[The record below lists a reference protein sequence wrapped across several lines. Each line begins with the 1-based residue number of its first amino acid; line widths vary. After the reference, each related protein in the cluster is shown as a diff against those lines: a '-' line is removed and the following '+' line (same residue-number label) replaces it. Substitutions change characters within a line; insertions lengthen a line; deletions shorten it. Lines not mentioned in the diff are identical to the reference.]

1 MTPHFTGSTGL
12 SRRRLLQLFGGAGLA
27 ALAGC
32 GSTSAAPRLLAAKDG
47 IPRPWREALP
57 SPWRFLPTSSMDLW
71 ADAELEQPDLLALSD
86 GWLDRIP
93 ADQLQALG
101 APPLQGWAR
110 LRQRLRGAEA
120 ALRLGG
126 LPLGGELALFE
137 RESS

>member
-101 APPLQGWAR
+101 APPLQGRLDAKAR
-110 LRQRLRGAEA
+110 AFLASLPTQR
-120 ALRLGG
+120 ALSLIHI
-126 LPLGGELALFE
+126 
-137 RESS
+137 